1 MSPTQR
7 TLAAL
12 RKDGWTAEVVERWI
26 PGANIRR
33 DLFGFGDIL
42 AMHPDHGILMVQA
55 TSTPHVRDRIAKLLA
70 VPTLLRWL
78 QASPHNHV
86 EVWGWAKRGARGKR
100 KVFQC
105 ERRVLTLGALARCV
119 EVRGAVEGG

>member
-33 DLFGFGDIL
+33 DLWGFGDIL
-42 AMHPDHGILMVQA
+42 AMHPGRGNLIVQA
-55 TSTPHVRDRIAKLLA
+55 TTTPHVPDRIAKLLA
-70 VPTLLRWL
+70 APALLCWL
-78 QASPHNHV
+78 LVSPHNHV

-100 KVFQC
+100 KVYQC
-105 ERRVLTLGALARCV
+105 ERHRFWARGTTVCRVQVAGDA
-119 EVRGAVEGG
+119 